1 MTSSQLKNIHR
12 PDAVYIEGLKI
23 IARRERSVSEV
34 RTRLLKKGYQSEDV
48 ESAISQLIK
57 ERALNDHRTA
67 HTIVQRAV
75 QVKNWPKQRIKN
87 ELTRRGIMEEI
98 ATNTVEEAFSDIS
111 DRMLLDKIIDQRLSS
126 GGSDDRQLQRLYQSL
141 LRRGFSSEDV
151 TAALETRLHR
161 LGLVE

>member
-1 MTSSQLKNIHR
+1 MTPSQFKNDHYS
-12 PDAVYIEGLKI
+12 DAVYVEGLKI

-34 RTRLLKKGYQSEDV
+34 KTRLLQKGYLTEDV

-57 ERALNDHRTA
+57 ERALDDHRTA

-75 QVKNWPKQRIKN
+75 QVKNWPKQRIKD
-87 ELTRRGIMEEI
+87 ELTRRGIMDEV
-98 ATNTVEEAFSDIS
+98 ATNTVEEAFSNINE
-111 DRMLLDKIIDQRLSS
+111 RMLLDKIIDQRLSS
-126 GGSDDRQLQRLYQSL
+126 CGLDNRQLQRLYQSL
-141 LRRGFSSEDV
+141 LRRGFSAEDV